1 MEIILDK
8 YYRYTFNTSY
18 SSNTTMIIISRDS
31 PNDYIYDYIDSSNNH
46 IKSICSLIH
55 IDA

>member
-1 MEIILDK
+1 MEESMEIILDK

-31 PNDYIYDYIDSSNNH
+31 PNDYIYMIT
-46 IKSICSLIH
+46 
-55 IDA
+55 